1 MIRVSNS
8 TYSSHAILLA
18 VLNYIHVPWRQSL
31 TCVAVIVVGELRM
44 KQDEAAAYRASTCF
58 ITGIPYTKVP
68 YEKGTDY
75 FQYLYLLLYLR
86 RLDEEDQTKLEEM
99 ICDHVNRGEVE

>member
-1 MIRVSNS
+1 
-8 TYSSHAILLA
+8 
-18 VLNYIHVPWRQSL
+18 
-31 TCVAVIVVGELRM
+31 M

-75 FQYLYLLLYLR
+75 LQYLYLLLYLR
-86 RLDEEDQTKLEEM
+86 RLKEEDQMPIEEM
-99 ICDHVNRGEVE
+99 ICEQVKHGEVR